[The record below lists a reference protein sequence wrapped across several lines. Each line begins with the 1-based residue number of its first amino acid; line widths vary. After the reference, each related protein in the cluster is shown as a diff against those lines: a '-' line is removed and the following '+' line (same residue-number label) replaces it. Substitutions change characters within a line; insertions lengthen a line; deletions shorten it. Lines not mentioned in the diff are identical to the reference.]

1 MAEYLMPEPATIP
14 CPDTARE
21 RHIATYEVIHEG
33 DSWIILHE
41 GKRFSTLETR
51 MAAFETVATAART
64 SILAGHGVNI
74 KLPHEITRH
83 A

>member
-1 MAEYLMPEPATIP
+1 MSEHLIAEQATNP
-14 CPDTARE
+14 CPDTSRE
-21 RHIATYEVIHEG
+21 RYIATYEVIHEG
-33 DSWIILHE
+33 DSWVILHE
-41 GKRFSTLETR
+41 GKRFCIVETR
-51 MAAFETVATAART
+51 MGAFESVAIAART

>member
-1 MAEYLMPEPATIP
+1 MAERTTFP
-14 CPDTARE
+14 CPDTAHE

-41 GKRFSTLETR
+41 GKRFDTVESR
-51 MAAFETVATAART
+51 MDAFDSVAIAART